1 MSNDTTTDSTDSTGT
16 AVTVLRPAVVI
27 VGAGPSGLSA
37 ARELAPRLDGD
48 VLVLDRESTAGGI
61 PRHSDHPGYGIR
73 DMGRFMSGPAYAR
86 RLVRQ
91 AEAAGATI
99 RTDATVT
106 GWAGERTIEATTP
119 QGRIRVEAGAVV
131 LATGARERPRPA
143 RLIPGDRPHG
153 VYTTGHLQNLV
164 HLKHGR
170 VGERAVIVGAELVSW
185 SAALTLREAG
195 CRTVLMTTEYPR
207 ADSYALF
214 SVPGRILFGT
224 KVATRTRVAR
234 IIGRPELR
242 AVEIENVDTGERR
255 VVECDTLVL
264 TGDWI
269 PDHELVRAAGI
280 AMDPGTQGPLV
291 DSAMRTDRPGVFA
304 VGNMLHPVDTA
315 DIAAIDGAHVAR
327 SVMAWLNGT
336 ARSKPGTWPDHGTAR
351 ADTDSET
358 RTVEETRTGGG
369 TPAGG
374 EASAGQVRLIADP
387 PFRWVSPEILRPG
400 DPVPARRRLLLWSD
414 RYIPFPHVVLR
425 QGGKVV
431 ARRRVWWPVAPG
443 RVFRVPTDVLSSVDP
458 GGGPVH
464 ITAEP

>member
-1 MSNDTTTDSTDSTGT
+1 MTTDITTLTPD
-16 AVTVLRPAVVI
+16 VVI

-37 ARELAPRLDGD
+37 ARELAPRLGGG

-73 DMGRFMSGPAYAR
+73 DMRRFMSGPAYAR
-86 RLVRQ
+86 RLVEQ

-106 GWAGERTIEATTP
+106 GWAGDHAIEATTP
-119 QGRIRVEAGAVV
+119 QGRIRVEARAVV

-143 RLIPGDRPHG
+143 RLIPGDRARG

-164 HLKHGR
+164 HLRHGK
-170 VGERAVIVGAELVSW
+170 VGKRAVIVGAELVSW

-207 ADSYALF
+207 PDSYALF
-214 SVPGRILFGT
+214 SVPGRILFRT
-224 KVATRTRVAR
+224 RVATRTRVTR
-234 IIGRPELR
+234 IIGRPALE
-242 AVEIENVDTGERR
+242 AVEVENVDTGERR
-255 VVECDTLVL
+255 VVECDTLIL

-269 PDHELVRAAGI
+269 PDHELARAAGI
-280 AMDPGTQGPLV
+280 TLDPGTKGPLV
-291 DSAMRTDRPGVFA
+291 DSALRTDRPGVFA

-327 SVMAWLNGT
+327 SVIAWLNGE
-336 ARSKPGTWPDHGTAR
+336 RVP
-351 ADTDSET
+351 
-358 RTVEETRTGGG
+358 
-369 TPAGG
+369 
-374 EASAGQVRLIADP
+374 AGQVRLVADA

-400 DPVPARRRLLLWSD
+400 DPVPSRRRLLLWSD
-414 RYIPFPHVVLR
+414 RYIPFPQVVLR

-431 ARRRVWWPVAPG
+431 ARRRLWWPAAPG
-443 RVFRVPTDVLSSVDP
+443 RVFRVPTDILSAVDP
-458 GGGPVH
+458 KGGTVH
-464 ITAEP
+464 IGIR

>member
-1 MSNDTTTDSTDSTGT
+1 MTTDITTLTPD
-16 AVTVLRPAVVI
+16 VVI

-37 ARELAPRLDGD
+37 ARELAPRLSGE

-73 DMGRFMSGPAYAR
+73 DMRRFMSGPAYAR

-106 GWAGERTIEATTP
+106 GWAGDHTIEATTP
-119 QGRIRVEAGAVV
+119 EGRIRVEARAVI

-143 RLIPGDRPHG
+143 RLIPGDRARG

-164 HLKHGR
+164 HLQHGK
-170 VGERAVIVGAELVSW
+170 VGKRAVIVGAELVSW

-207 ADSYALF
+207 PDAYSLF
-214 SVPGRILFGT
+214 TVPGKILFRT
-224 KVATRTRVAR
+224 RVATRTRVTK

-242 AVEIENVDTGERR
+242 AVEIENLDTGERR
-255 VVECDTLVL
+255 TVECDTLIL

-269 PDHELVRAAGI
+269 PDHELARAAGI
-280 AMDPGTQGPLV
+280 TLDPGTKGPVV
-291 DSAMRTDRPGVFA
+291 DGALRTDRPGVFA

-315 DIAAIDGAHVAR
+315 DIAAIDGAHVAG
-327 SVMAWLNGT
+327 SVLAWLNGQS
-336 ARSKPGTWPDHGTAR
+336 AP
-351 ADTDSET
+351 
-358 RTVEETRTGGG
+358 
-369 TPAGG
+369 
-374 EASAGQVRLIADP
+374 AGQVRLTADA
-387 PFRWVSPEILRPG
+387 PFRWVAPEIFRPG
-400 DPVPARRRLLLWSD
+400 DPAPARHRLLLWSD
-414 RYIPFPHVVLR
+414 RYIPFPRIVLR

-431 ARRRVWWPVAPG
+431 ARKRLWWPAAPG
-443 RVFRVPTDVLSSVDP
+443 RVFRVPSSMLSAVAP
-458 GGGPVH
+458 GGGPVS
-464 ITAEP
+464 IGVEG

>member
-1 MSNDTTTDSTDSTGT
+1 MTTDITTLT
-16 AVTVLRPAVVI
+16 PAVVI

-37 ARELAPRLDGD
+37 ARELAPRLGGD

-99 RTDATVT
+99 RTNATVT

-119 QGRIRVEAGAVV
+119 QGRLRVEAGAVV

-143 RLIPGDRPHG
+143 RLIPGDRPRG

-164 HLKHGR
+164 HLRHGR

-207 ADSYALF
+207 PDSYALF
-214 SVPGRILFGT
+214 SVPGRMLFGA
-224 KVATRTRVAR
+224 KVATRTRVSR

-255 VVECDTLVL
+255 IVECDTLVL

-280 AMDPGTQGPLV
+280 ALDPGTKGPLV
-291 DSAMRTDRPGVFA
+291 DSALRTDRPGVFA
-304 VGNMLHPVDTA
+304 VGNLLHPVDTA

-327 SVMAWLNGT
+327 SVMAWLNNA
-336 ARSKPGTWPDHGTAR
+336 ARSEEGAWPT
-351 ADTDSET
+351 S
-358 RTVEETRTGGG
+358 
-369 TPAGG
+369 
-374 EASAGQVRLIADP
+374 GQVRLVADA

-425 QGGKVV
+425 QAGKVV

-458 GGGPVH
+458 KGGPVH
-464 ITAEP
+464 ITAEG